1 MHTPLLR
8 SRRPTIGS
16 RAAAFVVATLFGAT
30 VALVSLLVTADPAG
44 AHAVLVGSDPSPDTR
59 IEESPDQIVLRFTE
73 PVTADLGGVR
83 LFDSDGRRVGLGSTG
98 RLDGADSTV
107 TVDIPGQLDTG
118 GYVVTW
124 RVVSDDSHPVRGA
137 FTFRVGESEA
147 TTTQLDELSS
157 TLLKAEGGSTT
168 VGVLF
173 AVDRAAVFLATTVL
187 FGALAFLLV
196 LWPTGRPLRR
206 TRWLLWCV
214 WGLGVAA
221 SLAAVGLQGA
231 FAEGLPLGDVI
242 SSSLIGDVLAT
253 RFGRAAAARTLLLV
267 ATVPIILA
275 ATRPAPEGSD
285 GERKRA
291 PGLLTTL
298 TLLVGLASLLTISV
312 AGHATT
318 GIVVAGAVAA
328 DVAHLAGIAAWIGG
342 LAVVL
347 VAVLPGSSGRAM
359 GPPVTGFSAMAPW
372 AVLLVFLSGS
382 FQTWRQVGSFG
393 ALTSTDYGTILIVK
407 LVVFAVLF
415 VVAAMSR
422 RVLHDRVAI
431 AADLGAAE
439 PAVAD
444 GDDKD
449 DDKADDQLT
458 PEELREAD
466 RYLAG
471 RFRRLVAVEVV
482 LAVAIFGVTAVLVN
496 AQPARSEDTE
506 PYEALVEAD
515 LVTFDILVTPATA
528 GLNDVHATT
537 LTPAGTQRDVLEM
550 RMELTLPDKDIGPFV
565 ATSAPGDTGGEVRLR
580 RLAPGHYAAFG
591 MDLPISGDWELTV
604 TVVLDRV
611 DEASATTVVPLR

>member
-73 PVTADLGGVR
+73 PVTTDLGGVR
-83 LFDSDGRRVGLGSTG
+83 LFDSDGRRVGLGSTD
-98 RLDGADSTV
+98 RLDDDDSTV
-107 TVDIPGQLDTG
+107 TVGIPEQLDAG

-173 AVDRAAVFLATTVL
+173 AVDRAAGFLATTVL

-214 WGLGVAA
+214 WGLGVIAA
-221 SLAAVGLQGA
+221 VAAVGLQGA

-253 RFGRAAAARTLLLV
+253 RFGRAAAARMLLLV

-275 ATRPAPEGSD
+275 ATRPAPNGSD
-285 GERKRA
+285 GEQKRA

-318 GIVVAGAVAA
+318 GIVVVGAVAA
-328 DVAHLAGIAAWIGG
+328 DVAHLAGIAAWIGS

-347 VAVLPGSSGRAM
+347 VAVLPGSSGRSM
-359 GPPVTGFSAMAPW
+359 GPPVAGFSAMAPW

-382 FQTWRQVGSFG
+382 FQAWRQVGSFG

-431 AADLGAAE
+431 AADLDS
-439 PAVAD
+439 AD
-444 GDDKD
+444 LDADEDDTDEDDKE
-449 DDKADDQLT
+449 LT
-458 PEELREAD
+458 PEELRNAD

-482 LAVAIFGVTAVLVN
+482 LAVAIFGITAVLVY

-515 LVTFDILVTPATA
+515 VVTFDILVTPATA